1 MSASGSSAGDRRG
14 GGGAGGGQPP
24 PSPRSPSPGLAT
36 VLVAWLARGDR
47 RFPQWLPAIGLAL
60 GAALVATW
68 LGRLVVL
75 DPTSGWL
82 RITTTAAALLNPI
95 VYVGFAATLRRPG
108 RERVIHAARPLD
120 MAVNH

>member
-1 MSASGSSAGDRRG
+1 M
-14 GGGAGGGQPP
+14 
-24 PSPRSPSPGLAT
+24 
-36 VLVAWLARGDR
+36 LVASLARGDR
-47 RFPQWLPAIGLAL
+47 RFPKWLPAIGTAL

-95 VYVGFAATLRRPG
+95 VYVGFAATCRRSG
-108 RERVIHAARPLD
+108 RARLMHAARPLD
-120 MAVNH
+120 LAVNH